1 MDEVSEIISTQE
13 NENDMIR
20 DFRPPPDVTDLA
32 TVLKTEENS
41 TKKEFVVRKGTAA
54 DIFNESE
61 NNTQFDKGKYRWSNH
76 RYVNKNSI
84 LYTYNNSNEG
94 SFDFR

>member
-13 NENDMIR
+13 NENDIIR

-32 TVLKTEENS
+32 AVLKTEENS

-61 NNTQFDKGKYRWSNH
+61 NNTQLDKGKYR
-76 RYVNKNSI
+76 
-84 LYTYNNSNEG
+84 
-94 SFDFR
+94 

>member
-1 MDEVSEIISTQE
+1 MDEVSEIISTPK
-13 NENDMIR
+13 NENDIIR

-54 DIFNESE
+54 DVFNESE
-61 NNTQFDKGKYRWSNH
+61 DNTRFDKGKYRWSNH

-84 LYTYNNSNEG
+84 LYT
-94 SFDFR
+94 

>member
-13 NENDMIR
+13 NENDIIR

-54 DIFNESE
+54 DVFNESE

-76 RYVNKNSI
+76 RYVNKNGI
-84 LYTYNNSNEG
+84 LYT
-94 SFDFR
+94 